1 MRLKSNCRQNKD
13 TAEYESGS
21 SKVQLTTAS
30 SLTAA
35 RLRFLLKPKEPG
47 WAAAAE
53 AEVLGCNT
61 PSSHYEAS
69 SIEQI
74 TAS

>member
-21 SKVQLTTAS
+21 LKAQLTPAS
-30 SLTAA
+30 SATAT
-35 RLRFLLKPKEPG
+35 RLRFLLKPNGHG

-53 AEVLGCNT
+53 ADR
-61 PSSHYEAS
+61 
-69 SIEQI
+69 
-74 TAS
+74 